1 MSTGTLQV
9 CARCVMD
16 SSDPGLRFGE
26 GGTCSHCLAFERFV
40 KPSWEAA
47 LNDPWRLHRQVEEIR
62 RSNSKRGFDCILGLS
77 GGLDSSYMLHLMV
90 TEYGLRPLVFH
101 VDGGWNSE
109 LSTHNINCLVDALNI
124 DLYTEVINW
133 REMQNFQLACFR
145 AGIPHLDMPQDHA
158 FVATLYR
165 YAEEN
170 GVKVILN
177 GGNYATELVLPPKE
191 YYYYGTDMRQIRD
204 ILGRFGS
211 VPMNSYPFSSVFRH
225 KVYLRYV
232 KRVRVLKPLNQV
244 RYVQREASSLL
255 QETYGW
261 RPYPQKHFES
271 VFTRFYEGFWLPQ
284 RYGFDVRKAQLSSL
298 VITGQMSRVEALE
311 KLNSPTLDNQQI
323 AKDFSFVASK
333 LGISEDEL
341 RSYLEMPKFT
351 YRDYRNSS
359 ALIEL
364 GARLSRMLGIEG
376 AIKL

>member
-133 REMQNFQLACFR
+133 REMQNSQLACFR